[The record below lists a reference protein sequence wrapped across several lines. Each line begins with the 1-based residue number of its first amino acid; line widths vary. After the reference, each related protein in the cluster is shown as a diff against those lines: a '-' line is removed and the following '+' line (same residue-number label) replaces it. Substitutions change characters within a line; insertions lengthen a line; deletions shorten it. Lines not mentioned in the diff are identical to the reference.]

1 MELRHLRYFIA
12 VAESKGFS
20 HAARRLYV
28 SQSAISEQI
37 GDLER
42 EIGVELLSRNRR
54 QVALT
59 EQGGIFLDEAKKI
72 IANADGAVEMV
83 RRSARGEVGTLRI
96 GFFTNGVGEFFSRLI
111 REFRRDHPE
120 VRLSLFE
127 MAALQQMEALA
138 NNAIDI
144 AITRPLDPRFV
155 GILDSELLFK
165 EPIVAVLP
173 REHPLAAP
181 TVKLSSLASEPL
193 VLIEREAW
201 PLLFDAIITLCSQ
214 AGFSPQ
220 IANMSGRTPAVLT
233 LVAAGEGISLMTAG
247 VKRFLFKELVFCKLR
262 PTVSMGLV
270 IAWRAQE
277 RSTIVKA
284 FLDLVR
290 SHKADI
296 RKSAANPG

>member
-12 VAESKGFS
+12 VAEWKGFS
-20 HAARRLYV
+20 HAARQLYV

-37 GDLER
+37 ADLER
-42 EIGVELLSRNRR
+42 EIGVELLSRSRR

-59 EQGGIFLDEAKKI
+59 EQGGIFLEEAKKI
-72 IANADGAVEMV
+72 LAAADEAVELT
-83 RRSARGEVGTLRI
+83 RRSARGEIGTLRI

-111 REFRRDHPE
+111 RDFRLAHPE

-127 MAALQQMEALA
+127 MAALQQMDALA
-138 NNAIDI
+138 NHSIDI
-144 AITRPLDPRFV
+144 AITRPLDPRFE
-155 GILDSELLFK
+155 GILQSELLFE

-181 TVKLSSLASEPL
+181 TIQLGSLASEPL

-201 PLLFDAIITLCSQ
+201 PFLFDAIITLCSR
-214 AGFSPQ
+214 AGFSPR

-247 VKRFLFKELVFCKLR
+247 VKRFLFEELVFCKLE
-262 PTVSMGLV
+262 PTCSMGLV
-270 IAWRAQE
+270 VAWRAQE
-277 RSTIVKA
+277 KSRLVEA
-284 FLDLVR
+284 FLGLVR
-290 SHKADI
+290 ARKNDI
-296 RKSAANPG
+296 RGAVVPPD

>member
-12 VAESKGFS
+12 VAELKGFS

-42 EIGVELLSRNRR
+42 EIGVELLLRNRR

-59 EQGGIFLDEAKKI
+59 EPGNIFLQEAKKI
-72 IANADGAVEMV
+72 VASAERAVELAQ
-83 RRSARGEVGTLRI
+83 RSARGEIGTLRI

-138 NNAIDI
+138 NNAIDV
-144 AITRPLDPRFV
+144 AITRPLDPRFE
-155 GILDSELLFK
+155 GILESELLFE

-181 TVKLSSLASEPL
+181 TVKLSALASEPL

-214 AGFSPQ
+214 AGFSPR

-247 VKRFLFKELVFCKLR
+247 VKRFLFKELVFCQLK
-262 PTVSMGLV
+262 PTTSMGLV
-270 IAWRAQE
+270 IAWRAQD
-277 RSTIVKA
+277 RSRIVEA
-284 FLDLVR
+284 FLGLVR
-290 SHKADI
+290 SRREDI
-296 RKSAANPG
+296 RRSVAHPD

>member
-12 VAESKGFS
+12 VAECKGFS

-59 EQGGIFLDEAKKI
+59 EQGIVFLQEAKKI
-72 IANADGAVEMV
+72 VAAADRAVEMAQ
-83 RRSARGEVGTLRI
+83 RSARGEIGTLRI
-96 GFFTNGVGEFFSRLI
+96 GFFTNGVGEFFSSLI
-111 REFRRDHPE
+111 REFRREHPE

-127 MAALQQMEALA
+127 MAALQQMDALT

-144 AITRPLDPRFV
+144 AFTRPLDARFEGV
-155 GILDSELLFK
+155 LESELLFE

-181 TVKLSSLASEPL
+181 TVKLSALASEPL

-201 PLLFDAIITLCSQ
+201 PSLFDTIITLCSQ
-214 AGFSPQ
+214 AGFSPH

-247 VKRFLFKELVFCKLR
+247 VKRFLFKERVFCQLT
-262 PTVSMGLV
+262 PTSSMGLV
-270 IAWRAQE
+270 VAWRI
-277 RSTIVKA
+277 RDNSRIVAA
-284 FLDLVR
+284 FLSLIR
-290 SHKADI
+290 SRKEDI
-296 RKSAANPG
+296 QRSIC

>member
-12 VAESKGFS
+12 VAESGGFS

-37 GDLER
+37 ADLER

-54 QVALT
+54 QVGLT
-59 EQGGIFLDEAKKI
+59 EQGVIFLEEAKKI
-72 IANADGAVEMV
+72 VAGTDHAVELV
-83 RRSARGEVGTLRI
+83 RRSARGEIGTLRI

-138 NNAIDI
+138 NNGIDI
-144 AITRPLDPRFV
+144 AITRPLDPRFE
-155 GILDSELLFK
+155 GILDSELLFE

-214 AGFSPQ
+214 AGFSPR
-220 IANMSGRTPAVLT
+220 IANSSGRTPAVLT

-247 VKRFLFKELVFCKLR
+247 VKRFLFKELIFCKLT
-262 PTVSMGLV
+262 PTASMGLV
-270 IAWRAQE
+270 IAWRSQE
-277 RSTIVKA
+277 KSSIVEG
-284 FLDLVR
+284 FLELVR
-290 SHKADI
+290 SHKSDI
-296 RKSAANPG
+296 RRSAASPD

>member
-12 VAESKGFS
+12 VAEYKGFS

-59 EQGGIFLDEAKKI
+59 EQGIVFLQEAKKI
-72 IANADGAVEMV
+72 VAAADRAVEMAQ
-83 RRSARGEVGTLRI
+83 RSARGEIGTLRI
-96 GFFTNGVGEFFSRLI
+96 GFFTNGVGEFFSSLI
-111 REFRRDHPE
+111 REFRREHPE

-127 MAALQQMEALA
+127 MAALQQMDALT

-144 AITRPLDPRFV
+144 AFTRPLDARFEGV
-155 GILDSELLFK
+155 LESELLFE

-181 TVKLSSLASEPL
+181 TVKLGALASEPL

-201 PLLFDAIITLCSQ
+201 PSLFDTIITLCSQ
-214 AGFSPQ
+214 AGFSPH

-247 VKRFLFKELVFCKLR
+247 VKRFLFKELVFCQLT
-262 PTVSMGLV
+262 PTSSMGLV
-270 IAWRAQE
+270 VAWRI
-277 RSTIVKA
+277 RDNSRIVAA
-284 FLDLVR
+284 FLSLIR
-290 SHKADI
+290 SRKEDI
-296 RKSAANPG
+296 QRSIC